1 MKQPPQPWLPI
12 GYHGSANLRFIQQ
25 GLRSQGNQDKTVK
38 QILATVLVAHHLSW
52 QDTGVECAGSKV
64 PMWRVTEAPKATM
77 VRVSHLYGNTGAAKA
92 STDISMLFLGI
103 NDVVLSMAV
112 VG

>member
-1 MKQPPQPWLPI
+1 
-12 GYHGSANLRFIQQ
+12 
-25 GLRSQGNQDKTVK
+25 
-38 QILATVLVAHHLSW
+38 
-52 QDTGVECAGSKV
+52 
-64 PMWRVTEAPKATM
+64 M

-92 STDISMLFLGI
+92 STDISMCSLGI